1 MPPDTAPLPLS
12 NRDLKCLVM
21 VYQQQRG
28 QDEGG
33 LQGSGEED
41 YHCWIT
47 AAGNEAL
54 QKMKKEKLSLPEA
67 NTQPSS
73 KVTEWMVP
81 THPLQQ

>member
-1 MPPDTAPLPLS
+1 
-12 NRDLKCLVM
+12 M